1 LKSDAGSIKSEKSG
15 RSPSMFSVGSKA
27 PTTAGTSVESN
38 LEAQVSNLNL
48 GGGTADALDDDD
60 DTYAGRSRLRIA
72 FITEQISHHP
82 PVSAF
87 YASCPARGIEMSGI
101 DQIYARVS
109 GTTIRVGPGEYNK
122 GIFINLTAK
131 NGESSSSEQYIIT
144 HPTAAVNGLL
154 RGSPYVAI
162 GDSTVVT
169 ASGGATGEKLKTILE
184 YKEEVGYSTPVRFEI
199 LADQ

>member
-1 LKSDAGSIKSEKSG
+1 
-15 RSPSMFSVGSKA
+15 MFSVGSKA

-131 NGESSSSEQYIIT
+131 NGESSSGEQYVIT

-184 YKEEVGYSTPVRFEI
+184 YKEEVGYSAPVRFEI